1 MQEEIGTALDL
12 MFKHQNNNNV
22 NNLVDLHLLVADA
35 PATLQQNVRMS
46 SSSGAYDGINFIT
59 VGTDAPS
66 TSRLVV

>member
-1 MQEEIGTALDL
+1 MQEEIGTVLDL

-22 NNLVDLHLLVADA
+22 NNLVDLHLLVAD
-35 PATLQQNVRMS
+35 TLQQNVRMS

-59 VGTDAPS
+59 VWTDAPS